1 MANTETMTI
10 HNALA
15 ELKVLDKRI
24 TSAIDE
30 AVYCRANERSNT
42 KIAGKTLNEY
52 QNQMKADLASIQTL
66 IARCHAIRSAM
77 IQSNAE
83 THVKIAGEDY
93 TVAQAIEF
101 KSHGLEL
108 LIRLRDQMAY
118 QYRQQR
124 AVVET
129 ENGQKLRDAAQKFV
143 QMYGE
148 QKDANSEKL
157 LGLMNSYMTD
167 HTYDLLDPLD
177 IKKCIDEMTKKID
190 AFRAEVDAALAVS
203 NALTSIT
210 INYEVK

>member
-1 MANTETMTI
+1 M
-10 HNALA
+10 
-15 ELKVLDKRI
+15 V
-24 TSAIDE
+24 
-30 AVYCRANERSNT
+30 
-42 KIAGKTLNEY
+42 
-52 QNQMKADLASIQTL
+52 
-66 IARCHAIRSAM
+66 
-77 IQSNAE
+77 
-83 THVKIAGEDY
+83 
-93 TVAQAIEF
+93 
-101 KSHGLEL
+101 
-108 LIRLRDQMAY
+108 Y

-124 AVVET
+124 ALVET

-190 AFRAEVDAALAVS
+190 AFRTEVDAALAVS

-210 INYEVK
+210 ISYEVR